1 MSKHRLKDWIIAAR
15 PWSFPASS
23 MPVIVSA
30 AYLFWLGKEP
40 DWLMVLWALITIVIF
55 HAAGNT
61 WSDYNDYVKGVDRED
76 TIGGISITSG
86 EFKPYEIKRYAFL
99 LLFVA
104 VVSGLLITYCCGL
117 PVLYF
122 GMAGFVLTLLY
133 PWLKYRALGDFDIFL
148 TYSLLP
154 LLGTSYVATGNVD
167 WSVCWLSLPV
177 GLITVGILHVNNMR
191 DTLHDKRANIKTL
204 AMKAGSRASAI
215 IYSFEVLFPFVC
227 VAVCAIAGIF
237 PIISL
242 FVLAALKTAWKNAS
256 MAMRYQREGMD
267 AVKGIDEKTAQLQLM
282 FSLLLSLSFVISA
295 FIRWYGF
302 DF

>member
-1 MSKHRLKDWIIAAR
+1 MHTLKDWIMAAR
-15 PWSFPASS
+15 PWSFPASA

-30 AYLFWLGKEP
+30 TYLFWLGKEP
-40 DWLMVLWALITIVIF
+40 DWLMVLWTLVTIIIF

-61 WSDYNDYVKGVDRED
+61 WSDYNDYMKGVDRDD
-76 TIGGISITSG
+76 TIGGVSITSG
-86 EFKPYEIKRYAFL
+86 EFEPSEIKKFAL
-99 LLFVA
+99 LLLSAA
-104 VVSGLLITYCCGL
+104 VVSGLLITYSCGL

-122 GMAGFVLTLLY
+122 GLAGFVLTLMY
-133 PWLKYRALGDFDIFL
+133 PWLKYRALGDVDIFL

-154 LLGTSYVATGNVD
+154 LLGTSFVAIGEIE
-167 WSVCWLSLPV
+167 WSVCWLALPV

-191 DTLHDKRANIKTL
+191 DALHDKRANIKTL
-204 AMKAGSRASAI
+204 AMMAGDRASAI

-227 VAVCAIAGIF
+227 VAVCAVTGIF

-242 FVLAALKTAWKNAS
+242 FVFAALKVAWKNAL
-256 MAMRYQREGMD
+256 MAMRFQQEGMD
-267 AVKGIDEKTAQLQLM
+267 AVRGIDEKSAQLQLM